1 MQRKVS
7 GLCLILC
14 AALYYN
20 PAVRRWGALRS
31 TSSYRGTVLIL
42 AAAVL
47 WGTMGIFVRSLGA
60 YGFDSIQI
68 SALRLCAAALCFLL
82 LLAVRRWSRS
92 RIRIRDIPL
101 LLGLG
106 VGSVG
111 LMTCC
116 YFAAIRMLTMSEAAI
131 LLYTSP
137 IWVMLMSALFFHERV
152 TRRKLLALALSVAGC
167 ALVSGIGGGQM
178 QPLGIV
184 VGVGSGI
191 AYGLYSI
198 LGSVAL
204 RRYPPEAV
212 SAYTFFIAAIAVL
225 LISRPAELVQ
235 KMAAADGL
243 AGLILLIL
251 ATGAVTAFA
260 PFLLYT
266 LGLQAV
272 QASHA
277 AILATVEPLVAT
289 VLGILVYHEQLRTAT
304 LLGIACILG
313 AILALN
319 ARKC

>member
-1 MQRKVS
+1 MQR
-7 GLCLILC
+7 
-14 AALYYN
+14 
-20 PAVRRWGALRS
+20 
-31 TSSYRGTVLIL
+31 TSSAMGSALII
-42 AAAVL
+42 AAGAL

-82 LLAVRRWSRS
+82 LLLARRGRGF
-92 RIRIRDIPL
+92 RLQLRDLPL
-101 LLGLG
+101 FLGLG

-116 YFAAIRMLTMSEAAI
+116 YFAAIRMMTMSEAAI

-137 IWVMLMSALFFHERV
+137 IWVVLMSALFFHEKV
-152 TRRKLLALALSVAGC
+152 TRRKLLALILAFGGC
-167 ALVSGIGGGQM
+167 ALVSGLGGGVLN
-178 QPLGIV
+178 PLGV
-184 VGVGSGI
+184 LVGVGSGI

-204 RRYPPEAV
+204 RRYPPETV
-212 SAYTFFIAAIAVL
+212 SSYTFFIAAIAVL

-235 KMAAADGL
+235 KIAAADGL

-251 ATGAVTAFA
+251 ATGAVTAFV
-260 PFLLYT
+260 PFLIYT
-266 LGLQAV
+266 IGLNRV

>member
-1 MQRKVS
+1 MGS
-7 GLCLILC
+7 ALII
-14 AALYYN
+14 
-20 PAVRRWGALRS
+20 GA
-31 TSSYRGTVLIL
+31 G
-42 AAAVL
+42 VL

-82 LLAVRRWSRS
+82 LLLARRGRGF
-92 RIRIRDIPL
+92 RLQLRDLPMF
-101 LLGLG
+101 LGLG

-116 YFAAIRMLTMSEAAI
+116 YFAAIRMMTMSEAAI

-137 IWVMLMSALFFHERV
+137 IWVVLMAALFFRERV
-152 TRRKLLALALSVAGC
+152 TRRKLLALILAFGGC
-167 ALVSGIGGGQM
+167 ALVSGIGGGEM
-178 QPLGIV
+178 NPLGIV
-184 VGVGSGI
+184 VGIGSGI

-204 RRYPPEAV
+204 RRYPPETV

-225 LISRPAELVQ
+225 LISRPAELVR

-243 AGLILLIL
+243 EGLILLTL
-251 ATGAVTAFA
+251 ATGAVTAFV
-260 PFLLYT
+260 PFLIYT
-266 LGLQAV
+266 IGLKRV

-304 LLGIACILG
+304 LLGVACILG

-319 ARKC
+319 VGGKHAD

>member
-1 MQRKVS
+1 MQRTS
-7 GLCLILC
+7 SAMGSALII
-14 AALYYN
+14 AA
-20 PAVRRWGALRS
+20 GAL
-31 TSSYRGTVLIL
+31 
-42 AAAVL
+42 
-47 WGTMGIFVRSLGA
+47 WGPMGIFVRSLGA

-82 LLAVRRWSRS
+82 LLLARRGRGF
-92 RIRIRDIPL
+92 RLQLRDLPL
-101 LLGLG
+101 FLGL
-106 VGSVG
+106 GSVG

-116 YFAAIRMLTMSEAAI
+116 YFAAIRMMTMSEAAI

-137 IWVMLMSALFFHERV
+137 IWVVLMSALFFHEKV
-152 TRRKLLALALSVAGC
+152 TQRKLLALILAFGGC
-167 ALVSGIGGGQM
+167 TLVSGLGGGELN
-178 QPLGIV
+178 PLGV
-184 VGVGSGI
+184 LVGVGSGV

-204 RRYPPEAV
+204 RRYPPETV

-225 LISRPAELVQ
+225 LISRPAELVR

-243 AGLILLIL
+243 EGLILLTL
-251 ATGAVTAFA
+251 ATGAVTAFV
-260 PFLLYT
+260 PFLIYT
-266 LGLQAV
+266 IGLNRV

>member
-1 MQRKVS
+1 MQR
-7 GLCLILC
+7 
-14 AALYYN
+14 
-20 PAVRRWGALRS
+20 
-31 TSSYRGTVLIL
+31 TSSATGSALII
-42 AAAVL
+42 AAGAL

-82 LLAVRRWSRS
+82 LLLARRGRGF
-92 RIRIRDIPL
+92 RLQLRDLPL
-101 LLGLG
+101 FLGLG

-116 YFAAIRMLTMSEAAI
+116 YFAAIRMMTMSEAAI

-137 IWVMLMSALFFHERV
+137 IWVVLMSALFFHEKV
-152 TRRKLLALALSVAGC
+152 TRRKLLALTLAFAGC
-167 ALVSGIGGGQM
+167 ALVSGIGGGGLN
-178 QPLGIV
+178 PLGIV
-184 VGVGSGI
+184 VGVGSGV

-204 RRYPPEAV
+204 RRYPPETV
-212 SAYTFFIAAIAVL
+212 SAYTFFIAALAVL
-225 LISRPAELVQ
+225 AISRPVELVQ
-235 KMAAADGL
+235 KMATANSL
-243 AGLILLIL
+243 AGLILLTL
-251 ATGAVTAFA
+251 ATGAVTAFV
-260 PFLLYT
+260 PFLIYT
-266 LGLQAV
+266 IGLNRV

-319 ARKC
+319 VGGKHAD

>member
-1 MQRKVS
+1 MQR
-7 GLCLILC
+7 
-14 AALYYN
+14 
-20 PAVRRWGALRS
+20 
-31 TSSYRGTVLIL
+31 TSSAMGSVLII
-42 AAAVL
+42 AAGTL

-68 SALRLCAAALCFLL
+68 SALRLCAAALCFLFL
-82 LLAVRRWSRS
+82 LLARRGRGF
-92 RIRIRDIPL
+92 RLQLRDLPL
-101 LLGLG
+101 FLGLG

-116 YFAAIRMLTMSEAAI
+116 YFAAIRMMTMSEAAI

-137 IWVMLMSALFFHERV
+137 IWVVLMSALFFHERV
-152 TRRKLLALALSVAGC
+152 TRRKLLALILAFGGC
-167 ALVSGIGGGQM
+167 ALVSGLGGGELN
-178 QPLGIV
+178 PLGV
-184 VGVGSGI
+184 LVGVGSGI

-204 RRYPPEAV
+204 RRYPPETV

-235 KMAAADGL
+235 KFAAADGL
-243 AGLILLIL
+243 AGLILLTL
-251 ATGAVTAFA
+251 ATGAVTAFV
-260 PFLLYT
+260 PFLIYT
-266 LGLQAV
+266 IGLNRV
-272 QASHA
+272 LASHA

>member
-1 MQRKVS
+1 MGS
-7 GLCLILC
+7 ALII
-14 AALYYN
+14 AA
-20 PAVRRWGALRS
+20 GA
-31 TSSYRGTVLIL
+31 
-42 AAAVL
+42 L

-60 YGFDSIQI
+60 YGFDSIQT

-82 LLAVRRWSRS
+82 LLLARRGRGF
-92 RIRIRDIPL
+92 RLQLRDLPL
-101 LLGLG
+101 FLGLG

-116 YFAAIRMLTMSEAAI
+116 YFAAIRMMTMSEAAI

-137 IWVMLMSALFFHERV
+137 IWVVLMSALFFHEKV
-152 TRRKLLALALSVAGC
+152 TRRKLLALALAFAGC
-167 ALVSGIGGGQM
+167 ALVSGIGGGELN
-178 QPLGIV
+178 PLGV
-184 VGVGSGI
+184 LVGVGSGI

-204 RRYPPEAV
+204 RRYPPETV

-225 LISRPAELVQ
+225 LISRPAELVR

-243 AGLILLIL
+243 AGLILLTL
-251 ATGAVTAFA
+251 ATGAVTAFV
-260 PFLLYT
+260 PFLIYT
-266 LGLQAV
+266 IGLNRV

-289 VLGILVYHEQLRTAT
+289 VLGIIVYHEQLRTAT

>member
-1 MQRKVS
+1 MQR
-7 GLCLILC
+7 
-14 AALYYN
+14 
-20 PAVRRWGALRS
+20 
-31 TSSYRGTVLIL
+31 TSSAMGSALII
-42 AAAVL
+42 AAGAL

-82 LLAVRRWSRS
+82 LLLARRGRGF
-92 RIRIRDIPL
+92 RLQLRDLPL
-101 LLGLG
+101 FLGLG

-116 YFAAIRMLTMSEAAI
+116 YFAAIRMMTMSEAAI

-137 IWVMLMSALFFHERV
+137 IWVVLMSALFFHEKV
-152 TRRKLLALALSVAGC
+152 TRRKLLALTLAFAGC
-167 ALVSGIGGGQM
+167 ALVSGLGGGALK
-178 QPLGIV
+178 PVGIL
-184 VGVGSGI
+184 VGIGSGI

-204 RRYPPEAV
+204 RRYPAEAV

-225 LISRPAELVQ
+225 AISRPAELVQ
-235 KMAAADGL
+235 KMATAQNLPGL
-243 AGLILLIL
+243 LLLTL
-251 ATGAVTAFA
+251 ATGAVTAFV
-260 PFLLYT
+260 PFLIYT
-266 LGLQAV
+266 IGLNRV

-319 ARKC
+319 VGGKHAD

>member
-1 MQRKVS
+1 MGS
-7 GLCLILC
+7 TLII
-14 AALYYN
+14 AA
-20 PAVRRWGALRS
+20 GA
-31 TSSYRGTVLIL
+31 
-42 AAAVL
+42 L

-82 LLAVRRWSRS
+82 LLLARRGRGF
-92 RIRIRDIPL
+92 RLQLRDLPL
-101 LLGLG
+101 FLGLG

-116 YFAAIRMLTMSEAAI
+116 YFAAIRMMTMSEAAI

-137 IWVMLMSALFFHERV
+137 IWVVLMSALFFHEKV
-152 TRRKLLALALSVAGC
+152 TRRKLLELALAFAGC
-167 ALVSGIGGGQM
+167 ALVSGIGGGELN
-178 QPLGIV
+178 PLGV
-184 VGVGSGI
+184 LVGVGSGV

-204 RRYPPEAV
+204 RRYPPETV

-225 LISRPAELVQ
+225 LISRSVELVQ
-235 KMAAADGL
+235 KFAAADGL
-243 AGLILLIL
+243 AGLILLTL
-251 ATGAVTAFA
+251 ATGAVTAFV
-260 PFLLYT
+260 PFLIYT
-266 LGLQAV
+266 IGLNRV

-289 VLGILVYHEQLRTAT
+289 VLGIIVYHEQLRTAT

>member
-1 MQRKVS
+1 MGS
-7 GLCLILC
+7 ALIL
-14 AALYYN
+14 
-20 PAVRRWGALRS
+20 GA
-31 TSSYRGTVLIL
+31 G
-42 AAAVL
+42 VL

-82 LLAVRRWSRS
+82 LLLARRGRGF
-92 RIRIRDIPL
+92 RLQLRDLPL
-101 LLGLG
+101 FLGLG

-116 YFAAIRMLTMSEAAI
+116 YFAAIRMMTMSEAAI

-137 IWVMLMSALFFHERV
+137 IWVVLMSALFFHERV
-152 TRRKLLALALSVAGC
+152 TRRKLLALILAFGGC
-167 ALVSGIGGGQM
+167 ALVSGIGGEEM
-178 QPLGIV
+178 NPLGIL

-204 RRYPPEAV
+204 RRYPPETV
-212 SAYTFFIAAIAVL
+212 SSYTFFIAALAVL
-225 LISRPAELVQ
+225 LISRPAELVR

-251 ATGAVTAFA
+251 ATGAVTAFV
-260 PFLLYT
+260 PFLIYT
-266 LGLQAV
+266 IGLKRV

-289 VLGILVYHEQLRTAT
+289 VLGIIVYGEQLRTAT

-319 ARKC
+319 VGGKHAD

>member
-1 MQRKVS
+1 
-7 GLCLILC
+7 
-14 AALYYN
+14 
-20 PAVRRWGALRS
+20 
-31 TSSYRGTVLIL
+31 
-42 AAAVL
+42 
-47 WGTMGIFVRSLGA
+47 MGIFVRSLGA

-82 LLAVRRWSRS
+82 LLAVRRGSRS

-101 LLGLG
+101 FLGLG

-204 RRYPPEAV
+204 RRYPPETV
-212 SAYTFFIAAIAVL
+212 SAYTFFIAALAVL

-235 KMAAADGL
+235 RMAAADGL
-243 AGLILLIL
+243 AGLILLVL
-251 ATGAVTAFA
+251 ATGAVTAFV
-260 PFLLYT
+260 PFLIYT
-266 LGLQAV
+266 IGLKRV

-289 VLGILVYHEQLRTAT
+289 VLGIIVYGEQLRTAT

-319 ARKC
+319 VGGKHAD

>member
-1 MQRKVS
+1 MQR
-7 GLCLILC
+7 
-14 AALYYN
+14 
-20 PAVRRWGALRS
+20 
-31 TSSYRGTVLIL
+31 TSSAMGSVLII
-42 AAAVL
+42 AAGTL

-68 SALRLCAAALCFLL
+68 SALRLCAAALCFLFL
-82 LLAVRRWSRS
+82 LLARRGRGF
-92 RIRIRDIPL
+92 RLQLRDLPL
-101 LLGLG
+101 FLGLG

-116 YFAAIRMLTMSEAAI
+116 YFAAIRMMTMSEAAI

-137 IWVMLMSALFFHERV
+137 IWVVLMSALFFHERV
-152 TRRKLLALALSVAGC
+152 TRRKLLALILAFGGC
-167 ALVSGIGGGQM
+167 ALVSGLGGGELN
-178 QPLGIV
+178 PLGV
-184 VGVGSGI
+184 RVGVGSGI

-204 RRYPPEAV
+204 RRYPPETV
-212 SAYTFFIAAIAVL
+212 SAYTFVSAAIAVL

-235 KMAAADGL
+235 KFAAADGL
-243 AGLILLIL
+243 AGLILLTL
-251 ATGAVTAFA
+251 ATGAVTAFV
-260 PFLLYT
+260 PFLIYT
-266 LGLQAV
+266 IGLNRV
-272 QASHA
+272 LASHA

>member
-1 MQRKVS
+1 MQR
-7 GLCLILC
+7 
-14 AALYYN
+14 
-20 PAVRRWGALRS
+20 
-31 TSSYRGTVLIL
+31 TSSAMGSALII
-42 AAAVL
+42 AAGAL

-82 LLAVRRWSRS
+82 LLLALRGRGFRLQL
-92 RIRIRDIPL
+92 RDLPL
-101 LLGLG
+101 FLGLG

-116 YFAAIRMLTMSEAAI
+116 YFAAIRMMTMSEAAI

-137 IWVMLMSALFFHERV
+137 IWVVLMSALFFHEKV
-152 TRRKLLALALSVAGC
+152 TRRKLLALILAFGGC
-167 ALVSGIGGGQM
+167 ALVSGLGGGVLN
-178 QPLGIV
+178 PLGV
-184 VGVGSGI
+184 LVGVGSGI

-204 RRYPPEAV
+204 RRYPPETV

-225 LISRPAELVQ
+225 LISRPAELVR

-243 AGLILLIL
+243 AGLILLTL
-251 ATGAVTAFA
+251 ATGAVTAFV
-260 PFLLYT
+260 PFLIYT
-266 LGLQAV
+266 IGLNRV

>member
-1 MQRKVS
+1 MQKTSRAMGS
-7 GLCLILC
+7 ALILE
-14 AALYYN
+14 A
-20 PAVRRWGALRS
+20 GA
-31 TSSYRGTVLIL
+31 
-42 AAAVL
+42 L

-82 LLAVRRWSRS
+82 LLLARRGRGF
-92 RIRIRDIPL
+92 RLQLRDLPL
-101 LLGLG
+101 FLGLG

-116 YFAAIRMLTMSEAAI
+116 YFAAIRMMTMSEAAI

-137 IWVMLMSALFFHERV
+137 IWVVLMSALFFHEKV
-152 TRRKLLALALSVAGC
+152 TRRKLLALILAFGGC
-167 ALVSGIGGGQM
+167 ALVSGIGSGSLN
-178 QPLGIV
+178 PLGV
-184 VGVGSGI
+184 LVGIGSGI

-204 RRYPPEAV
+204 RRYPPETV
-212 SAYTFFIAAIAVL
+212 SAYTLFIAAIAVL
-225 LISRPAELVQ
+225 LISRPAELVR

-251 ATGAVTAFA
+251 ATGAVTAFV
-260 PFLLYT
+260 PFLIYT
-266 LGLQAV
+266 IGLNRV

-304 LLGIACILG
+304 LLGVACILG

>member
-82 LLAVRRWSRS
+82 LLAVRRGSRS

-101 LLGLG
+101 FLGLG

-204 RRYPPEAV
+204 RRYPPETV

-235 KMAAADGL
+235 KFAAADGL
-243 AGLILLIL
+243 AGLILLTL
-251 ATGAVTAFA
+251 ATGAVTAFV
-260 PFLLYT
+260 PFLIYT
-266 LGLQAV
+266 IGLNRV

>member
-1 MQRKVS
+1 MGS
-7 GLCLILC
+7 TLII
-14 AALYYN
+14 AA
-20 PAVRRWGALRS
+20 GA
-31 TSSYRGTVLIL
+31 
-42 AAAVL
+42 L

-82 LLAVRRWSRS
+82 LLLARRGRGF
-92 RIRIRDIPL
+92 RLQLRDLPL
-101 LLGLG
+101 FLGLG

-116 YFAAIRMLTMSEAAI
+116 YFAAIRMMTMSEAAI

-137 IWVMLMSALFFHERV
+137 IWEVLMSALFFHEKV
-152 TRRKLLALALSVAGC
+152 TRRKLLALALAFAGC
-167 ALVSGIGGGQM
+167 ALVSGIGGGELN
-178 QPLGIV
+178 PLGV
-184 VGVGSGI
+184 LVGVGSGV

-204 RRYPPEAV
+204 RRYPPETV

-225 LISRPAELVQ
+225 LISRSVELVQ
-235 KMAAADGL
+235 KFAAADGL
-243 AGLILLIL
+243 AGLILLTL
-251 ATGAVTAFA
+251 ATGAVTAFV
-260 PFLLYT
+260 PFLIYT
-266 LGLQAV
+266 IGLNRV

-289 VLGILVYHEQLRTAT
+289 VLGIIVYHEQLRTAT

>member
-1 MQRKVS
+1 MGS
-7 GLCLILC
+7 ALII
-14 AALYYN
+14 AA
-20 PAVRRWGALRS
+20 GA
-31 TSSYRGTVLIL
+31 
-42 AAAVL
+42 L
-47 WGTMGIFVRSLGA
+47 WGTMGIFVRSLGE

-68 SALRLCAAALCFLL
+68 SALRLCAAALCFLGL
-82 LLAVRRWSRS
+82 LLARRGRGF
-92 RIRIRDIPL
+92 RIQLRDLPL
-101 LLGLG
+101 FLGLG

-116 YFAAIRMLTMSEAAI
+116 YFAAIRMMTMSEAAI

-137 IWVMLMSALFFHERV
+137 IWVVLMSALFFHEKV
-152 TRRKLLALALSVAGC
+152 TRRKLLALILAFGGC
-167 ALVSGIGGGQM
+167 ALVSGIGSGSLN
-178 QPLGIV
+178 PLGV
-184 VGVGSGI
+184 LVGIGSGI

-225 LISRPAELVQ
+225 SISHPAELVQ
-235 KMAAADGL
+235 KMAAADGF
-243 AGLILLIL
+243 AGLILLVL
-251 ATGAVTAFA
+251 ATGAVTAFV
-260 PFLLYT
+260 PFLIYT
-266 LGLQAV
+266 IGLNRV

-304 LLGIACILG
+304 LLGVACILG

-319 ARKC
+319 AGGKHAD

>member
-1 MQRKVS
+1 MQR
-7 GLCLILC
+7 
-14 AALYYN
+14 
-20 PAVRRWGALRS
+20 
-31 TSSYRGTVLIL
+31 TSSAMGSFLIIAAGT
-42 AAAVL
+42 L

-82 LLAVRRWSRS
+82 LLLARRGRGF
-92 RIRIRDIPL
+92 RLQLRDLPL
-101 LLGLG
+101 FLGLG

-116 YFAAIRMLTMSEAAI
+116 YFAAIRMMTMSEAAI

-137 IWVMLMSALFFHERV
+137 IWVVLMSALFFHEKV
-152 TRRKLLALALSVAGC
+152 TRRKLLALILAFGGC
-167 ALVSGIGGGQM
+167 ALVSGLGGGELN
-178 QPLGIV
+178 PLGV
-184 VGVGSGI
+184 LVGVGSGI

-204 RRYPPEAV
+204 RRYPPETV

-235 KMAAADGL
+235 KFAAADGL
-243 AGLILLIL
+243 ASLILLTL
-251 ATGAVTAFA
+251 ATGAVTAFV
-260 PFLLYT
+260 PFLIYT
-266 LGLQAV
+266 IGLNRV

>member
-1 MQRKVS
+1 MQR
-7 GLCLILC
+7 
-14 AALYYN
+14 
-20 PAVRRWGALRS
+20 
-31 TSSYRGTVLIL
+31 TSSAMGSALII
-42 AAAVL
+42 AAGAL

-82 LLAVRRWSRS
+82 LLLARRGRGF
-92 RIRIRDIPL
+92 RLQLRDLPL
-101 LLGLG
+101 FLGLG

-116 YFAAIRMLTMSEAAI
+116 YFAAIRMMTMSEAAI

-137 IWVMLMSALFFHERV
+137 IWVVLMSALFFHEKV
-152 TRRKLLALALSVAGC
+152 TRRKLLALILAFGGC
-167 ALVSGIGGGQM
+167 ALVSGLGGGKLN
-178 QPLGIV
+178 PLGV
-184 VGVGSGI
+184 LVGVGSGV

-204 RRYPPEAV
+204 RRYPPETV

-235 KMAAADGL
+235 KFAAADGL
-243 AGLILLIL
+243 AGLILLTL
-251 ATGAVTAFA
+251 ATGAVTAFV
-260 PFLLYT
+260 PFLIYT
-266 LGLQAV
+266 IGLNRV

>member
-1 MQRKVS
+1 MQR
-7 GLCLILC
+7 
-14 AALYYN
+14 
-20 PAVRRWGALRS
+20 
-31 TSSYRGTVLIL
+31 TSSAMGSVLII
-42 AAAVL
+42 AAGTL

-82 LLAVRRWSRS
+82 LLLARRGRGF
-92 RIRIRDIPL
+92 RLQLRDLPL
-101 LLGLG
+101 FLGLG

-116 YFAAIRMLTMSEAAI
+116 YFAAIRMMTMSEAAI

-137 IWVMLMSALFFHERV
+137 IWVVLMSALFFHERV
-152 TRRKLLALALSVAGC
+152 TRRKLLALILAFGGC
-167 ALVSGIGGGQM
+167 ALVSGLGGGVLN
-178 QPLGIV
+178 PLGV
-184 VGVGSGI
+184 LVGVGSGI

-204 RRYPPEAV
+204 RRYPPETV

-235 KMAAADGL
+235 KFAAADGL
-243 AGLILLIL
+243 AGLILLTL
-251 ATGAVTAFA
+251 ATGAVTAFV
-260 PFLLYT
+260 PFLIYT
-266 LGLQAV
+266 IGLNRV

>member
-1 MQRKVS
+1 MQR
-7 GLCLILC
+7 
-14 AALYYN
+14 
-20 PAVRRWGALRS
+20 
-31 TSSYRGTVLIL
+31 TSSAVGSALII
-42 AAAVL
+42 AAGAL

-68 SALRLCAAALCFLL
+68 SALRLCAAALCFLFL
-82 LLAVRRWSRS
+82 LLARRGRGF
-92 RIRIRDIPL
+92 RLQLRDLPL
-101 LLGLG
+101 FLGLG

-116 YFAAIRMLTMSEAAI
+116 YFAAIRMMTMSEAAI

-137 IWVMLMSALFFHERV
+137 IWVVLMSALFFHEKV
-152 TRRKLLALALSVAGC
+152 TRRKLLALTLAFAGC
-167 ALVSGIGGGQM
+167 ALVSGIGGGGLN
-178 QPLGIV
+178 PLGIV
-184 VGVGSGI
+184 VGVGSGV

-204 RRYPPEAV
+204 RRYPPETV
-212 SAYTFFIAAIAVL
+212 SAYTFFIAALAVL
-225 LISRPAELVQ
+225 AISRPVELVQ
-235 KMAAADGL
+235 KMATANSL
-243 AGLILLIL
+243 AGLILLTL
-251 ATGAVTAFA
+251 ATGAVTAFV
-260 PFLLYT
+260 PFLIYT
-266 LGLQAV
+266 IGLNRV

-319 ARKC
+319 VGGKHAD

>member
-1 MQRKVS
+1 MKKTSRAMGS
-7 GLCLILC
+7 ALII
-14 AALYYN
+14 AA
-20 PAVRRWGALRS
+20 GA
-31 TSSYRGTVLIL
+31 
-42 AAAVL
+42 L

-68 SALRLCAAALCFLL
+68 SALRLSAAALCFLL
-82 LLAVRRWSRS
+82 LLLARRGRGF
-92 RIRIRDIPL
+92 RIQLRDLPL
-101 LLGLG
+101 FLGLG

-116 YFAAIRMLTMSEAAI
+116 YFAAIRMMTMSEAAI

-137 IWVMLMSALFFHERV
+137 IWVVLMSALFFHERV
-152 TRRKLLALALSVAGC
+152 TRRKLLALILAFGGC
-167 ALVSGIGGGQM
+167 TLVSGIGSGALN
-178 QPLGIV
+178 PLGIL

-204 RRYPPEAV
+204 RRYPPETV
-212 SAYTFFIAAIAVL
+212 SAYTFFIAAFAVL

-243 AGLILLIL
+243 AGLILLVL
-251 ATGAVTAFA
+251 ATGAVTAFV
-260 PFLLYT
+260 PFLIYT
-266 LGLQAV
+266 IGLNRV

-289 VLGILVYHEQLRTAT
+289 VLGIIVYGEQLRTAT
-304 LLGIACILG
+304 LLGIVCILG

>member
-1 MQRKVS
+1 MQR
-7 GLCLILC
+7 
-14 AALYYN
+14 
-20 PAVRRWGALRS
+20 
-31 TSSYRGTVLIL
+31 TSSAMGSTLII
-42 AAAVL
+42 AAGAL

-82 LLAVRRWSRS
+82 LLLARRGRGF
-92 RIRIRDIPL
+92 RLQLRDLPL
-101 LLGLG
+101 FLGLG

-116 YFAAIRMLTMSEAAI
+116 YFAAIRMMTMSEAAI

-137 IWVMLMSALFFHERV
+137 IWVVLMSALFFHEKV
-152 TRRKLLALALSVAGC
+152 TRRKLLALALAFAGC
-167 ALVSGIGGGQM
+167 ALVSGIGGGELN
-178 QPLGIV
+178 PLGV
-184 VGVGSGI
+184 LVGVGSGV

-204 RRYPPEAV
+204 RRYPPETV

-225 LISRPAELVQ
+225 LISRSVELVQ
-235 KMAAADGL
+235 KFAAADGL
-243 AGLILLIL
+243 AGLILLTL
-251 ATGAVTAFA
+251 ATGAVTAFV
-260 PFLLYT
+260 PFLIYT
-266 LGLQAV
+266 IGLNRV

-289 VLGILVYHEQLRTAT
+289 VLGIIVYHEQLRTAT

>member
-1 MQRKVS
+1 MGS
-7 GLCLILC
+7 TLII
-14 AALYYN
+14 AA
-20 PAVRRWGALRS
+20 GA
-31 TSSYRGTVLIL
+31 
-42 AAAVL
+42 L

-82 LLAVRRWSRS
+82 LLLARRGRGF
-92 RIRIRDIPL
+92 RLQLRDLPL
-101 LLGLG
+101 FLGLG

-116 YFAAIRMLTMSEAAI
+116 YFAAIRMMTMSEAAI

-137 IWVMLMSALFFHERV
+137 IWVVLMSALFFHEKV
-152 TRRKLLALALSVAGC
+152 TRRKLLALALAFAGC
-167 ALVSGIGGGQM
+167 ALVSGIGGGELN
-178 QPLGIV
+178 PLGV
-184 VGVGSGI
+184 LVGVGSGV

-204 RRYPPEAV
+204 RRYPPETV

-225 LISRPAELVQ
+225 LISRSVELVQ
-235 KMAAADGL
+235 KFAAADGL
-243 AGLILLIL
+243 AGLILLTL
-251 ATGAVTAFA
+251 ATGAVTAFV
-260 PFLLYT
+260 PFLIYT
-266 LGLQAV
+266 IGLNRV

-289 VLGILVYHEQLRTAT
+289 VLGIIVYHEQLRTAT

-319 ARKC
+319 ARTC

>member
-1 MQRKVS
+1 MQK
-7 GLCLILC
+7 
-14 AALYYN
+14 
-20 PAVRRWGALRS
+20 
-31 TSSYRGTVLIL
+31 TSSAMGSALII
-42 AAAVL
+42 AAGAL

-82 LLAVRRWSRS
+82 LLLARRGRGF
-92 RIRIRDIPL
+92 RLQLRDLPL
-101 LLGLG
+101 FLGLG

-116 YFAAIRMLTMSEAAI
+116 YFAAIRMMTMSEAAI

-137 IWVMLMSALFFHERV
+137 IWVVLMSALFFHERV
-152 TRRKLLALALSVAGC
+152 TRRKLLALALAVSGC
-167 ALVSGIGGGQM
+167 ALVSGLGGRALK
-178 QPLGIV
+178 PVGIL
-184 VGVGSGI
+184 VGIGSGI

-204 RRYPPEAV
+204 RRYPPETV

-235 KMAAADGL
+235 KFAAADGL
-243 AGLILLIL
+243 AGLILLTL
-251 ATGAVTAFA
+251 ATGAVTAFV
-260 PFLLYT
+260 PFLIYT
-266 LGLQAV
+266 IGLNRV

-289 VLGILVYHEQLRTAT
+289 VLGIIVYHEALRTAT
-304 LLGIACILG
+304 VLGILCIFG

-319 ARKC
+319 EGGKHAD

>member
-1 MQRKVS
+1 MQR
-7 GLCLILC
+7 
-14 AALYYN
+14 
-20 PAVRRWGALRS
+20 
-31 TSSYRGTVLIL
+31 TSSAMGSALII
-42 AAAVL
+42 AAGAL

-82 LLAVRRWSRS
+82 LLLARRGRGF
-92 RIRIRDIPL
+92 RLQLRDLPL
-101 LLGLG
+101 FLGLG

-116 YFAAIRMLTMSEAAI
+116 YFAAIRMMTMSEAAI

-137 IWVMLMSALFFHERV
+137 IWVVLMSALFFHEKV
-152 TRRKLLALALSVAGC
+152 TRRKLLALTLAFAGC
-167 ALVSGIGGGQM
+167 ALVSGLGGGALK
-178 QPLGIV
+178 PVGIL
-184 VGVGSGI
+184 VGIGSGI

-204 RRYPPEAV
+204 RRYPAEAV

-225 LISRPAELVQ
+225 AISRPVELVQ
-235 KMAAADGL
+235 KFASADGL
-243 AGLILLIL
+243 AGLILLTL
-251 ATGAVTAFA
+251 ATGAVTAFV
-260 PFLLYT
+260 PFLIYT
-266 LGLQAV
+266 IGLNRV

-319 ARKC
+319 VGGKHAD

>member
-1 MQRKVS
+1 M
-7 GLCLILC
+7 
-14 AALYYN
+14 
-20 PAVRRWGALRS
+20 
-31 TSSYRGTVLIL
+31 
-42 AAAVL
+42 
-47 WGTMGIFVRSLGA
+47 
-60 YGFDSIQI
+60 
-68 SALRLCAAALCFLL
+68 
-82 LLAVRRWSRS
+82 
-92 RIRIRDIPL
+92 
-101 LLGLG
+101 
-106 VGSVG
+106 
-111 LMTCC
+111 
-116 YFAAIRMLTMSEAAI
+116 
-131 LLYTSP
+131 
-137 IWVMLMSALFFHERV
+137 
-152 TRRKLLALALSVAGC
+152 
-167 ALVSGIGGGQM
+167 
-178 QPLGIV
+178 
-184 VGVGSGI
+184 
-191 AYGLYSI
+191 
-198 LGSVAL
+198 
-204 RRYPPEAV
+204 

>member
-1 MQRKVS
+1 MQR
-7 GLCLILC
+7 
-14 AALYYN
+14 
-20 PAVRRWGALRS
+20 
-31 TSSYRGTVLIL
+31 TSSATGSALIIG
-42 AAAVL
+42 AGAL

-68 SALRLCAAALCFLL
+68 SALRLCAAALCFLGL
-82 LLAVRRWSRS
+82 LLVRRGRGF
-92 RIRIRDIPL
+92 RLQLRDLPL
-101 LLGLG
+101 FLGLG

-116 YFAAIRMLTMSEAAI
+116 YFAAIRMMTMSEAAI

-137 IWVMLMSALFFHERV
+137 IWVVLMSALFFHEKV
-152 TRRKLLALALSVAGC
+152 TRRKLLALTLAFGGC
-167 ALVSGIGGGQM
+167 ALVSGLGGGALNS
-178 QPLGIV
+178 LGIV
-184 VGVGSGI
+184 VGIGSGI

-204 RRYPPEAV
+204 RRYPPETV

-251 ATGAVTAFA
+251 ATGAVTAFV
-260 PFLLYT
+260 PFLIYT
-266 LGLQAV
+266 IGLNRV

-304 LLGIACILG
+304 LLGVACILG

-319 ARKC
+319 TRKC

>member
-1 MQRKVS
+1 MQR
-7 GLCLILC
+7 
-14 AALYYN
+14 
-20 PAVRRWGALRS
+20 
-31 TSSYRGTVLIL
+31 TSSAMGSTLII
-42 AAAVL
+42 AAGAL

-82 LLAVRRWSRS
+82 LLLARRGRGF
-92 RIRIRDIPL
+92 RLQLRDLPL
-101 LLGLG
+101 FLGLG

-116 YFAAIRMLTMSEAAI
+116 YFAAIRMMTMSEAAI

-137 IWVMLMSALFFHERV
+137 IWVVLMSALFFHEKV
-152 TRRKLLALALSVAGC
+152 TQRKLLALILAFGGC
-167 ALVSGIGGGQM
+167 TLVSGLGGGELN
-178 QPLGIV
+178 PLGV
-184 VGVGSGI
+184 LVGVGSGV

-204 RRYPPEAV
+204 RRYPPETV

-225 LISRPAELVQ
+225 LISRSVELVQ
-235 KMAAADGL
+235 KFAAADGL
-243 AGLILLIL
+243 AGLILLTL
-251 ATGAVTAFA
+251 ATGAVTAFV
-260 PFLLYT
+260 PFLIYT
-266 LGLQAV
+266 IGLNRV

-289 VLGILVYHEQLRTAT
+289 VLGIIVYHEQLRTAT

>member
-1 MQRKVS
+1 M
-7 GLCLILC
+7 
-14 AALYYN
+14 
-20 PAVRRWGALRS
+20 
-31 TSSYRGTVLIL
+31 
-42 AAAVL
+42 
-47 WGTMGIFVRSLGA
+47 
-60 YGFDSIQI
+60 
-68 SALRLCAAALCFLL
+68 
-82 LLAVRRWSRS
+82 
-92 RIRIRDIPL
+92 
-101 LLGLG
+101 
-106 VGSVG
+106 
-111 LMTCC
+111 
-116 YFAAIRMLTMSEAAI
+116 
-131 LLYTSP
+131 
-137 IWVMLMSALFFHERV
+137 
-152 TRRKLLALALSVAGC
+152 
-167 ALVSGIGGGQM
+167 SGIGGGQM

>member
-1 MQRKVS
+1 MGS
-7 GLCLILC
+7 ALIL
-14 AALYYN
+14 
-20 PAVRRWGALRS
+20 GA
-31 TSSYRGTVLIL
+31 G
-42 AAAVL
+42 VL

-82 LLAVRRWSRS
+82 LLLVRRGRGF
-92 RIRIRDIPL
+92 RLQLRDLPL
-101 LLGLG
+101 FLGLG

-116 YFAAIRMLTMSEAAI
+116 YFAAIRMMTMSEAAI

-137 IWVMLMSALFFHERV
+137 RWVVLMSALFFRERV
-152 TRRKLLALALSVAGC
+152 TRRKLLALILAFGGC
-167 ALVSGIGGGQM
+167 ALVSGIGGGEM
-178 QPLGIV
+178 NPLGV
-184 VGVGSGI
+184 LVGVGSGI

-204 RRYPPEAV
+204 RRYPPETV
-212 SAYTFFIAAIAVL
+212 SSYTFFIAALAVL

-243 AGLILLIL
+243 AGLILLVL
-251 ATGAVTAFA
+251 ATGAVTAFV
-260 PFLLYT
+260 PFLIYT
-266 LGLQAV
+266 IGLNRV

-289 VLGILVYHEQLRTAT
+289 VLGIIVYHEQLRTAT

>member
-1 MQRKVS
+1 MQR
-7 GLCLILC
+7 
-14 AALYYN
+14 
-20 PAVRRWGALRS
+20 
-31 TSSYRGTVLIL
+31 TSSAMGSALII
-42 AAAVL
+42 AAGAL

-82 LLAVRRWSRS
+82 LLLALRGRGFRLQL
-92 RIRIRDIPL
+92 RDLPL
-101 LLGLG
+101 FLGLG

-116 YFAAIRMLTMSEAAI
+116 YFAAIRMMTMSEAAI

-137 IWVMLMSALFFHERV
+137 IWVVLMSALFFHEKV
-152 TRRKLLALALSVAGC
+152 TRRKLLALTLAFAGC
-167 ALVSGIGGGQM
+167 ALVSGIGGGGLN
-178 QPLGIV
+178 PLGIV
-184 VGVGSGI
+184 VGVGSGV

-204 RRYPPEAV
+204 RRYPPETV
-212 SAYTFFIAAIAVL
+212 SAYTFFIAALAVL
-225 LISRPAELVQ
+225 AISRPVELVQ
-235 KMAAADGL
+235 KMATANSL
-243 AGLILLIL
+243 AGLILLTL
-251 ATGAVTAFA
+251 ATGAVTAFV
-260 PFLLYT
+260 PFLIYT
-266 LGLQAV
+266 IGLNRV

-319 ARKC
+319 VGGKHAD

>member
-1 MQRKVS
+1 MKKTSRAMGS
-7 GLCLILC
+7 ALII
-14 AALYYN
+14 AA
-20 PAVRRWGALRS
+20 GA
-31 TSSYRGTVLIL
+31 
-42 AAAVL
+42 L

-68 SALRLCAAALCFLL
+68 SALRLSAAALCFLL
-82 LLAVRRWSRS
+82 LLLARRGRGF
-92 RIRIRDIPL
+92 RIQLRDLPL
-101 LLGLG
+101 FLGLG

-116 YFAAIRMLTMSEAAI
+116 YFAAIRMMTMSEAAI

-137 IWVMLMSALFFHERV
+137 IWVVLMSALFFHERV
-152 TRRKLLALALSVAGC
+152 TRRKLLALILAFGGC
-167 ALVSGIGGGQM
+167 TLVSGIGSGALN
-178 QPLGIV
+178 PLGIL

-204 RRYPPEAV
+204 RRYPPETV

-225 LISRPAELVQ
+225 LISRSVELVQ
-235 KMAAADGL
+235 KFAAADGL
-243 AGLILLIL
+243 AGLILLTL
-251 ATGAVTAFA
+251 ATGAVTAFV
-260 PFLLYT
+260 PFLIYT
-266 LGLQAV
+266 IGLNRV

-289 VLGILVYHEQLRTAT
+289 VLGIIVYGEQLRTAT
-304 LLGIACILG
+304 LLGIVCILG

>member
-1 MQRKVS
+1 MQR
-7 GLCLILC
+7 
-14 AALYYN
+14 
-20 PAVRRWGALRS
+20 
-31 TSSYRGTVLIL
+31 TSSAMGSTLII
-42 AAAVL
+42 AAGAL

-82 LLAVRRWSRS
+82 LLLARRGRGF
-92 RIRIRDIPL
+92 RLQLRDLPL
-101 LLGLG
+101 FLELG

-116 YFAAIRMLTMSEAAI
+116 YFAAIRMMTMSEAAI

-137 IWVMLMSALFFHERV
+137 IWVVLMSALFFHEKV
-152 TRRKLLALALSVAGC
+152 TRRKLLALALAFAGC
-167 ALVSGIGGGQM
+167 ALVSGIGGGELN
-178 QPLGIV
+178 PLGV
-184 VGVGSGI
+184 LVGVGSGV

-204 RRYPPEAV
+204 RRYPPETV

-225 LISRPAELVQ
+225 LISRSVELVQ
-235 KMAAADGL
+235 KFAAADGL
-243 AGLILLIL
+243 AGLILLTL
-251 ATGAVTAFA
+251 ATGAVTAFV
-260 PFLLYT
+260 PFLIYT
-266 LGLQAV
+266 IGLNRV

-289 VLGILVYHEQLRTAT
+289 VLGIIVYHEQLRTAT

>member
-1 MQRKVS
+1 MGS
-7 GLCLILC
+7 ALIL
-14 AALYYN
+14 
-20 PAVRRWGALRS
+20 GA
-31 TSSYRGTVLIL
+31 G
-42 AAAVL
+42 VL

-82 LLAVRRWSRS
+82 LLLVRRGRGF
-92 RIRIRDIPL
+92 RLQLRDLPL
-101 LLGLG
+101 FLGLG

-116 YFAAIRMLTMSEAAI
+116 YFAAIRMMTMSEAAI

-137 IWVMLMSALFFHERV
+137 IWVVLMSALFFHEKV
-152 TRRKLLALALSVAGC
+152 TRRKLLALTLAFAGC
-167 ALVSGIGGGQM
+167 ALVSGLGGGELN
-178 QPLGIV
+178 PLGV
-184 VGVGSGI
+184 LVGVGSGV

-204 RRYPPEAV
+204 RRYPPETV
-212 SAYTFFIAAIAVL
+212 SAYTFFIAALAVL

-243 AGLILLIL
+243 AGLILLVL
-251 ATGAVTAFA
+251 ATGAVTAFV
-260 PFLLYT
+260 PFLIYT
-266 LGLQAV
+266 IGLNRV

-289 VLGILVYHEQLRTAT
+289 VLGIIVYHEQLRTAT